1 MVIRV
6 LGILCVGVAYQS
18 NKSTQLEITNAEAFV
33 TLVHLLRTFSVPLIQ
48 VGFFTYL
55 FNFFGFFYLFWIPL
69 CYLFSRILIYAGE
82 KKRKHLGPLLKRS
95 PCYTF
100 FRLNRG

>member
-6 LGILCVGVAYQS
+6 LGILCVGVAHQS

-48 VGFFTYL
+48 VGFFAYL
-55 FNFFGFFYLFWIPL
+55 FNFFGFFLFVL
-69 CYLFSRILIYAGE
+69 DTSLLLI
-82 KKRKHLGPLLKRS
+82 
-95 PCYTF
+95 
-100 FRLNRG
+100 FRNLNLRG